1 MARFLHFVTK
11 LALVLCIGIAFP
23 AATGAEDSGEA
34 MNADGSKKIKY
45 IYIYITSLHVFK
57 NIILTCISANE
68 LASNACR

>member
-34 MNADGSKKIKY
+34 MNADGSKKIKNNNKNY
-45 IYIYITSLHVFK
+45 LHVFK
-57 NIILTCISANE
+57 NII
-68 LASNACR
+68 